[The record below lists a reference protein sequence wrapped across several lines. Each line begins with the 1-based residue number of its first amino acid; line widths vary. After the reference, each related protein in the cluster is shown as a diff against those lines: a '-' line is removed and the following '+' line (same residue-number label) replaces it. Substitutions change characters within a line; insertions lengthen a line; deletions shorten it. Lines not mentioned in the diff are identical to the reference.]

1 VDEPIQVES
10 NAMTK
15 GTKLAFMLVMLT
27 CLGCTDSD
35 RTALDYDLTGT
46 WETVNAACVSDA
58 APEDLDIPSDLP
70 PDALEAIH
78 QLLSPANWES
88 ELEGPVRVVQT
99 GVMLEI
105 FDVEE
110 APTFSG
116 TVTDNRLEYSLSQ
129 DGLYIEGE
137 GDIVSSNRLEI
148 DHVLTFEVGATVS
161 CQFDAVRL

>member
-1 VDEPIQVES
+1 
-10 NAMTK
+10 MTK
-15 GTKLAFMLVMLT
+15 GTKLACMLVMLT
-27 CLGCTDSD
+27 CLGCGDRD

-46 WETVNAACVSDA
+46 WETVNAACVSGV

-70 PDALEAIH
+70 PEALEEVH

-88 ELEGPVRVVQT
+88 ELEGPVRIVQT
-99 GVMLEI
+99 GAMLEI

-110 APTFSG
+110 TPAFSG
-116 TVTDNRLEYSLSQ
+116 TVTGNRLEYSLSQ

-137 GDIVSSNRLEI
+137 GDIASSDRLEI
-148 DHVLTFEVGATVS
+148 DHIFTFEVGATVS